1 MADKLGI
8 SAADVAGGRRLAYT
22 RDEADARERV
32 ARGEAPAAILVR
44 PTRLEQLAE
53 VAERRRR
60 DAAEVDLFLS
70 QAPDRHGL
78 LPAGG
83 LTSDRWCRRSSATRS
98 SSSPRASTSRPTSP
112 SGASRKPPLL
122 LVHGAL
128 TGSWLWTN
136 IAAYLAERGWEAHA
150 LNLRG
155 HFTSDVADLAETTMR
170 DYADDVGVARR
181 QIGRPSVLIGWGIG
195 ALAALLHAERTPALG
210 LVLLA
215 PSPPA
220 AALPRRPED
229 HELRAVP
236 AVYDAAWW
244 GWTGTLDE
252 LRERMPDMADEDV
265 SRMSELLDGARES
278 GLARRERMKGVAIDA
293 SRFVDV
299 PSLVIG
305 AGLDDVIHPNEARRT
320 ADLLGAGYE
329 YFPSAS
335 HFGLVMGSSTWPEV
349 AQSVLGWLEERR
361 PALAAASASLQPVG
375 ARR

>member
-1 MADKLGI
+1 
-8 SAADVAGGRRLAYT
+8 
-22 RDEADARERV
+22 
-32 ARGEAPAAILVR
+32 
-44 PTRLEQLAE
+44 
-53 VAERRRR
+53 
-60 DAAEVDLFLS
+60 
-70 QAPDRHGL
+70 
-78 LPAGG
+78 
-83 LTSDRWCRRSSATRS
+83 
-98 SSSPRASTSRPTSP
+98 
-112 SGASRKPPLL
+112 L

-136 IAAYLAERGWEAHA
+136 LAAYLAERGWEAHA

-170 DYADDVGVARR
+170 DYATDVGVAAR
-181 QIGRPSVLIGWGIG
+181 QIGRSPVIIGWGIG
-195 ALAALLHAERTPALG
+195 ALAALLHAERTPVLG

-220 AALPRRPED
+220 AALPRRPDE
-229 HELRAVP
+229 HELKAVP

-244 GWTGTLDE
+244 GWTGTHDE
-252 LRERMPDMADEDV
+252 LRERMPDMDDEDL
-265 SRMSELLDGARES
+265 SRMTELLAGARES
-278 GLARRERMKGVAIDA
+278 GLARRERMEGVAIDSA
-293 SRFVDV
+293 RFVGI

-329 YFPSAS
+329 YFPAAS
-335 HFGLVMGSSTWPEV
+335 HFGLVMGERTWPEV

-361 PALAAASASLQPVG
+361 HAMAAAVPTL